1 MMGGSATALLHQLAN
16 RYLPIEIRYLCHAV
30 TLAAAV
36 GSFKGENVMRKSPF
50 TKGHWSGGAVWGA
63 LGIAAIVGSA
73 LASGRLP
80 PRKPGLWVTTKVIQ
94 ITMKG
99 SPPDTDNKPRVDAM
113 CTDAETDAIEEK
125 ILAGGVIPGSCP
137 SDIQGSGKTFTV
149 SSSCP
154 SPLGG
159 GNVVTHATFV
169 WKSDTEFHSESQ
181 STSPSFSSTAV
192 EDSKWVGA
200 CPAGVESGDQGSY
213 IGGVFKKNSNIR
225 DLLKVKG
232 APR

>member
-1 MMGGSATALLHQLAN
+1 MMGGTQKN
-16 RYLPIEIRYLCHAV
+16 RSR
-30 TLAAAV
+30 
-36 GSFKGENVMRKSPF
+36 R
-50 TKGHWSGGAVWGA
+50 AVWGA
-63 LGIAAIVGSA
+63 LGIAAIVCSA
-73 LASGRLP
+73 LASGQLP
-80 PRKPGLWVTTKVIQ
+80 ARKPGLWVSTKAIR

-99 SPPDTDNKPRVDAM
+99 SRPDTDPKPTLDAM
-113 CTDAETDAIEEK
+113 CTDAETDAIEQK

-137 SDIQGSGKTFTV
+137 SDIRGAGKTITI

-154 SPLGG
+154 SPDGG

-169 WKSDTEFHSESQ
+169 WKSNTEIHSESQ
-181 STSPSFSSTAV
+181 STAPGYTATVV

-200 CPAGVESGDQGSY
+200 CPAGVESGDQGTY

-225 DLLKVKG
+225 DLLKIKG